1 MPSSPTSKSQGP
13 RIDPTR
19 PAPLIAG
26 GVVAAVTLAVG
37 APIAACIGA
46 AVAADLAMAY
56 LMKPEHKK
64 KRRAP
69 IVKSAMLRQP
79 WRSIVDQAVDAGR
92 RYDETVQATDPGPLQ
107 DSLEGLTARVD
118 QSVEDIFEVSQ
129 RGERLESALARM
141 PDVATLRQRYD
152 SAAAHLQSTTQP
164 GQEPSASAQQRVEA
178 VESQISARQRMEALL
193 ERTVDELGLRKARL
207 DETVVRAIE
216 LSAGSPSD
224 AEVRA
229 LGEQVNGIVS
239 DLEALRSAYEDL
251 ELAQGEQA

>member
-37 APIAACIGA
+37 APIAACVGA

-56 LMKPEHKK
+56 LMKPQKK

-69 IVKSAMLRQP
+69 VVKSALLRQP

-107 DSLEGLTARVD
+107 DSLESLTARVD